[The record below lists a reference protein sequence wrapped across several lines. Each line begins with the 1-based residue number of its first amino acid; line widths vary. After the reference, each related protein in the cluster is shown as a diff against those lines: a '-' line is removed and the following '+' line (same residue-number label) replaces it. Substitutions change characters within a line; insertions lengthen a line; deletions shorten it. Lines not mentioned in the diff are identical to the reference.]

1 MLSNQL
7 TKTELS
13 VLLFI
18 AALIAPGFVLVYTN
32 KPLFE
37 AYVSED
43 AFVEW
48 ITVLGLLMAAFTCF
62 LRAVL
67 LRKHRSIFFIVFTVI
82 LGLVLFFGAGEE
94 ISWGQRLLGIES
106 PDYFKEKNTQ
116 GETNFHNLVLG
127 GLKINMWIFS
137 FLMTGVLALY
147 IILIPLF
154 YRTKT
159 WMKNLVRYWGIPLPK
174 TVHIVAFIMLFAI
187 TQLIPHGKRAELL
200 EAGTALML
208 FLIISYP
215 ANPQSFVKHKD

>member
-1 MLSNQL
+1 
-7 TKTELS
+7 
-13 VLLFI
+13 
-18 AALIAPGFVLVYTN
+18 
-32 KPLFE
+32 
-37 AYVSED
+37 
-43 AFVEW
+43 
-48 ITVLGLLMAAFTCF
+48 
-62 LRAVL
+62 
-67 LRKHRSIFFIVFTVI
+67 
-82 LGLVLFFGAGEE
+82 
-94 ISWGQRLLGIES
+94 
-106 PDYFKEKNTQ
+106 
-116 GETNFHNLVLG
+116 
-127 GLKINMWIFS
+127 MWIFS